1 MFSEGQKGVEIF
13 FNITLFYYFFNLEKT
28 KKTNENMI

>member
-28 KKTNENMI
+28 NENII